1 MYCTNFNWSSLSI
14 QLRVNGYKWS
24 TPFSVC
30 NEGVMRI
37 CLKKDIGDD
46 KLQLRI
52 AVRSGAKSSSYEII
66 FRPNSSLSPYR
77 S

>member
-1 MYCTNFNWSSLSI
+1 MFCTNFKWSSLSI

-52 AVRSGAKSSSYEII
+52 AVRSGAKMSSYEII
-66 FRPNSSLSPYR
+66 FRPNSSSSPYR